1 MSIHLKAKAL
11 MTAVSL
17 AVLAGCATSP
27 AGMNAPAAGGAQVP
41 AQWQVTPLASGAMG
55 SALSLDEAWW
65 QRFDDPVLNDLI
77 QRVLDSNLSLGVAVL
92 RVQQA
97 RLKTDLADADRLPS
111 VSASVGASA
120 SRLLDG
126 GPTSRGASAKLS
138 ATWEVDLWGRLSAQ
152 RDAAQ
157 WATQASEDDRRAVA
171 LSLVGTTARLYWQLA
186 YLDQRVTSAEQSLAY
201 ARQTQDLVGA
211 QYKAGSVSGLEQAQ
225 AQQAVSSQEAGLA
238 QLTQTRMEARQALAL
253 LLDGP
258 AQSASLPE
266 QPRWPQTAWPTL
278 APGLPADIL
287 SRRPDV
293 RAAESRL
300 RGSYA
305 SVDVTRTSYYPSL
318 SLTGSVGSSSESLS
332 RVLRDPVGSLGA
344 TLLLPFLQFRDMQR
358 NVAISEAE
366 AEASVLNF
374 RQTLY
379 QALSEVDQGLSAQAQ
394 YAVQTQALEQ
404 RLLQARKVERLTELR
419 YRSGAEPLKSWLDAQ
434 ESRRTAEL
442 SLADARY
449 NQLSSWVSLVQALGG
464 GAPAVEGARGARASS
479 GAFASAPSPAA
490 TSASNPTTP

>member
-27 AGMNAPAAGGAQVP
+27 AGMNAPAAGGAQMP

-77 QRVLDSNLSLGVAVL
+77 QRVLDCNLSLGVAVL

-138 ATWEVDLWGRLSAQ
+138 ATWEVDLWGKVSAQ

-332 RVLRDPVGSLGA
+332 HVLRDPVGSLGA

-358 NVAISEAE
+358 NVAISEAS
-366 AEASVLNF
+366 ASVLNF

-479 GAFASAPSPAA
+479 GASASAPSPAS

>member
-1 MSIHLKAKAL
+1 MLIQMKAKAL
-11 MTAVSL
+11 MTAISL

-41 AQWQVTPLASGAMG
+41 AQWQITPMAPGAMG
-55 SALSLDEAWW
+55 SVLSLDEAWW
-65 QRFDDPVLNDLI
+65 ERFEDPALNDLI
-77 QRVLDSNLSLGVAVL
+77 RRVLNSNLSLGVAAL

-97 RLKTDLADADRLPS
+97 RLRTDLADSDRLPS
-111 VSASVGASA
+111 VSASVGANA

-126 GPTSRGASAKLS
+126 GPTTRGASAKLS
-138 ATWEVDLWGRLSAQ
+138 ATWELDLWGRLSAQ

-157 WATQASEDDRRAVA
+157 WATQASEEDRRAVA
-171 LSLVGTTARLYWQLA
+171 LSLVATTARLYWQLA

-201 ARQTQDLVGA
+201 ARQTQTLVGA

-266 QPRWPQTAWPTL
+266 QPRWPQAAWPAL
-278 APGLPADIL
+278 APGLPADLL

-300 RGSYA
+300 RASYA

-318 SLTGSVGSSSESLS
+318 SLTGSVGGTSESLS

-344 TLLLPFLQFRDMQR
+344 TLVLPFLQFRDMQR
-358 NVAISEAE
+358 NVAISQAE
-366 AEASVLNF
+366 ADASVLNF

-379 QALSEVDQGLSAQAQ
+379 QALSEVDQGLSAQTQ
-394 YAVQTQALEQ
+394 YAAQTQALEQ
-404 RLLQARKVERLTELR
+404 RLLQARKVERLIELR

-434 ESRRTAEL
+434 ESRRSAEL

-449 NQLSSWVSLVQALGG
+449 NQLSSWVSLLQALGG
-464 GAPAVEGARGARASS
+464 GAPVVADARGARAASGVSS
-479 GAFASAPSPAA
+479 GASAP
-490 TSASNPTTP
+490 